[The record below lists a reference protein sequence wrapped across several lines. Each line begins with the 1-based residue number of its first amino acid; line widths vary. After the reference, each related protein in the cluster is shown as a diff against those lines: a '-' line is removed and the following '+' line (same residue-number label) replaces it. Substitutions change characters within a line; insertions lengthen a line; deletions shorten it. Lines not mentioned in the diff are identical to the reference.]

1 MKTHGMAIAAV
12 LVGYF
17 ALTSAAAAAPEARR
31 MLQSAD
37 RDGDG
42 MVTRAEF
49 ASSREAIFDRL
60 DRNRDGVLDGADRA
74 GARPVPARL
83 RDAVAGA
90 DRNGDGRITRAEFA
104 AAPTPV
110 FDRADKDGN
119 GVVDAHELARL

>member
-1 MKTHGMAIAAV
+1 MKAHGWVIAAV
-12 LVGYF
+12 LAGVVAATGT
-17 ALTSAAAAAPEARR
+17 ASAAPDARR

-49 ASSREAIFDRL
+49 ASSRQAVFDRL

-74 GARPVPARL
+74 GVRPVPARL

-90 DRNGDGRITRAEFA
+90 DRNRDGRITRAEFA
-104 AAPTPV
+104 AAPTPL
-110 FDRADKDGN
+110 FDRADTDGN
-119 GVVDAHELARL
+119 GVVDAYEMARL

>member
-1 MKTHGMAIAAV
+1 MKAHGWVIAAV
-12 LVGYF
+12 LAAVVAATGT
-17 ALTSAAAAAPEARR
+17 ASAAPDARR

-49 ASSREAIFDRL
+49 ASSRQAVFDRL

-74 GARPVPARL
+74 GVRPVPARL

-104 AAPTPV
+104 AAPTPL
-110 FDRADKDGN
+110 FDRADTDGN
-119 GVVDAHELARL
+119 GVVDAYEMARL